1 MTERDFIYW
10 LNGYLEL
17 SDAKTLTAE
26 QVKCVKD
33 HLKLVL
39 KKETPAYR
47 LTHNPTNDK
56 IC

>member
-10 LNGYLEL
+10 LNGFLEL
-17 SDAKTLTAE
+17 SGAKALDE
-26 QVKCVKD
+26 RQVQIIKD

-39 KKETPAYR
+39 KKETPSYLLGTT
-47 LTHNPTNDK
+47 LTTA